1 MADNG
6 NGSSYSHD
14 IKGSPSSSGIV
25 HDAQHQ
31 HHQVPAP
38 LSSILPGAAADDSNA
53 KGKGKS
59 PGRGAGKMHLSKS
72 FIEQVDAELL
82 ATLGYRQEFKRE
94 FSSLEVFGI
103 AFSIM
108 GVAPS
113 IASTLIYSLP
123 SGGPVSMVWGWLV
136 GCFFISLTGLA
147 LGDLASSMP
156 TSGGLYYWTY
166 VLSGKTYRKFLCWT
180 VGYANTL
187 STTSAVASIDW
198 SVAIMILAAASV
210 WSDGRY
216 VPTDGQTY
224 SVYLGVLL
232 LHAILTSI
240 GTRALARLQTVA
252 TVLCA
257 GLAVAICIVLSTTTP
272 SEYRNTASY
281 AFAGWYNETGWS
293 NVPAFLLAFL
303 TSSWTIASYDSCV
316 HISEE
321 ASNAAK
327 AVPMGIFFSIVSSS
341 ILGFGIM
348 IALAFNMGT
357 DLAAVVNSEYGQ
369 PMATIIL
376 NSCGKTGFMVIW
388 VFMIIVNFMMG
399 ASMNLASSR
408 QIFAFSR
415 DGALPFS
422 NWVYRINSYTLT
434 PVNSAWWSSACSA
447 IYCLLGLINSVA
459 VGAVF
464 SLSVIG
470 ASIAYVIPIL
480 ARLMAPDD
488 RFTPGVWYLGDFW
501 SKTVAWLSAIWLIF
515 ISIIVCMPSYV
526 PVTAAADMNYACVV
540 TAATFIFSTGWYY
553 FPKYGGVHWFSGP
566 KSNIDDE
573 EVVAHEVAHQL
584 QNEEDVKKA
593 KTQQEE
599 LNQTIQ
605 VDEFKE

>member
-1 MADNG
+1 MASNSGISFSNDVK
-6 NGSSYSHD
+6 GSSSSD
-14 IKGSPSSSGIV
+14 IIQPT
-25 HDAQHQ
+25 
-31 HHQVPAP
+31 HHHVAP
-38 LSSILPGAAADDSNA
+38 LNAIAPGAAE
-53 KGKGKS
+53 
-59 PGRGAGKMHLSKS
+59 PGRGAGKIHLSKD
-72 FIEQVDAELL
+72 FIEQADAELL
-82 ATLGYRQEFKRE
+82 ATLGYKQEFKRE

-113 IASTLIYSLP
+113 IASTLIYALP
-123 SGGPVSMVWGWLV
+123 SGGPISMVWGWAI
-136 GCFFISLTGLA
+136 GCFFIAFTGLA
-147 LGDLASSMP
+147 LGDLSSSMP

-166 VLSGKTYRKFLCWT
+166 VLSSKRYRRFLCWT

-210 WSDGRY
+210 ASDGRY
-216 VPTDGQTY
+216 VPTDAQTY
-224 SVYLGVLL
+224 GVYLAVLL
-232 LHAILTSI
+232 CHAILTSI
-240 GTRALARLQTVA
+240 GTRALARFQTIA

-257 GLAVAICIVLSTTTP
+257 GLAVAICIVLGTATP
-272 SEYRNTASY
+272 SEYRNSASY
-281 AFAGWYNETGWS
+281 AFGGWYNETGWS
-293 NVPAFLLAFL
+293 PGAAFLLAFMCPA
-303 TSSWTIASYDSCV
+303 WTIASYDSCV

-327 AVPMGIFFSIVSSS
+327 AVPMGIFFSIVSSG

-348 IALAFNMGT
+348 IALTFNMGT
-357 DLAAVVNSEYGQ
+357 DLASIVGSEYGQ

-376 NSCGKTGFMVIW
+376 NACGKKAFMVIW
-388 VFMIIVNFMMG
+388 AFMIIVNFMMG
-399 ASMNLASSR
+399 ASMSLASSR

-434 PVNSAWWSSACSA
+434 PVNSAWFSTAVSAVF
-447 IYCLLGLINSVA
+447 CLLGLVNAVA

-480 ARLMAPDD
+480 ARLLAPDA
-488 RFTPGVWYLGDFW
+488 RFKPGVWYLGHFW
-501 SKTVAWLSAIWLIF
+501 SKTVAWISVLWLTF
-515 ISIIVCMPSYV
+515 ICIIVCLPSYV

-540 TAATFIFSTGWYY
+540 TGATFIFSSAWYY
-553 FPKYGGVHWFSGP
+553 CPKYGGIHWFEGP

-573 EVVAHEVAHQL
+573 EVAAHEVAHQL

-593 KTQQEE
+593 QSQQEE
-599 LNQTIQ
+599 LQQTVQ
-605 VDEFKE
+605 VEDF

>member
-31 HHQVPAP
+31 HHQVAAP

-72 FIEQVDAELL
+72 FIEQADAELL

-166 VLSGKTYRKFLCWT
+166 MLSGKEYRKFLCWT

-187 STTSAVASIDW
+187 STTSAVA
-198 SVAIMILAAASV
+198 
-210 WSDGRY
+210 R
-216 VPTDGQTY
+216 
-224 SVYLGVLL
+224 VLL

-240 GTRALARLQTVA
+240 GTRALARLQTVS

-257 GLAVAICIVLSTTTP
+257 GLAVAICIVLGITTP

-388 VFMIIVNFMMG
+388 VFMIIVNSMMG

-422 NWVYRINSYTLT
+422 NWVYRTNSYTLT

-480 ARLMAPDD
+480 ARLMAPDE
-488 RFTPGVWYLGDFW
+488 RFMPGVWYLGDFW

-573 EVVAHEVAHQL
+573 KVVAHEVAHQL

-593 KTQQEE
+593 KTRQEE

>member
-1 MADNG
+1 MSNN

-14 IKGSPSSSGIV
+14 VKDLSASDIIQASDAHV
-25 HDAQHQ
+25 HA
-31 HHQVPAP
+31 HHHVAP
-38 LSSILPGAAADDSNA
+38 LNAIVPGAVDE
-53 KGKGKS
+53 G
-59 PGRGAGKMHLSKS
+59 GAGPGHGQGKIHLSKD
-72 FIEQVDAELL
+72 FIEQADAELL
-82 ATLGYRQEFKRE
+82 AAMGYKQEFKRE

-113 IASTLIYSLP
+113 IASTLIYALP
-123 SGGPVSMVWGWLV
+123 SGGPVSMVWGWVV
-136 GCFFISLTGLA
+136 GCFFITFTGLA

-166 VLSGKTYRKFLCWT
+166 VLSSKRYRRFLCWT

-210 WSDGRY
+210 ASDGSY

-224 SVYLGVLL
+224 GVYLAVLL
-232 LHAILTSI
+232 LHALLTSI

-252 TVLCA
+252 TVLCG
-257 GLAVAICIVLSTTTP
+257 GLAIAVCIVLGTTTP

-281 AFAGWYNETGWS
+281 AFGGWYNETGWS
-293 NVPAFLLAFL
+293 SAAAFMLAFMCPA
-303 TSSWTIASYDSCV
+303 WTIASYDSCV

-327 AVPMGIFFSIVSSS
+327 AVPMGIFFSIVSSA
-341 ILGFGIM
+341 ILGFGILV
-348 IALAFNMGT
+348 ALAFNMGT
-357 DLAAVVNSEYGQ
+357 DLDPIVNSQYGQ

-376 NSCGKTGFMVIW
+376 NACGKTGFLIVW

-422 NWVYRINSYTLT
+422 GWVYRINSYTLT

-447 IYCLLGLINSVA
+447 IFCLLGLINSVA

-470 ASIAYVIPIL
+470 ASIAYTIPIL
-480 ARLMAPDD
+480 ARLLGPDE
-488 RFTPGVWYLGDFW
+488 RFKPGVWYLGHFW
-501 SKTVAWLSAIWLIF
+501 SKTVAWISVLWLSF
-515 ISIIVCMPSYV
+515 ISVIVCLPSYL
-526 PVTAAADMNYACVV
+526 PVSAASDMNYACVV
-540 TAATFIFSTGWYY
+540 TGATFIFSTAWYY

-573 EVVAHEVAHQL
+573 EVAAHQVAHQL
-584 QNEEDVKKA
+584 QADEDAKKPH
-593 KTQQEE
+593 TQQEE
-599 LNQTIQ
+599 LNQT
-605 VDEFKE
+605 VEVEDFKE

>member
-1 MADNG
+1 MVDN
-6 NGSSYSHD
+6 NNDSSYSHD
-14 IKGSPSSSGIV
+14 VKGASSASDIIHVAG
-25 HDAQHQ
+25 
-31 HHQVPAP
+31 
-38 LSSILPGAAADDSNA
+38 LSSMAPGAGDAS
-53 KGKGKS
+53 G
-59 PGRGAGKMHLSKS
+59 PGLGPGKMHLSKN
-72 FIEQVDAELL
+72 FIEQADAELL
-82 ATLGYRQEFKRE
+82 ATLGYKQEFKRE
-94 FSSLEVFGI
+94 FSSVEVFGI

-113 IASTLIYSLP
+113 IASTLLYSLP
-123 SGGPVSMVWGWLV
+123 SGGPISMVWGWVV
-136 GCFFISLTGLA
+136 GCFFITFTGLA
-147 LGDLASSMP
+147 LGDLSSSMP

-166 VLSGKTYRKFLCWT
+166 VLSGERYKRFLCWT

-210 WSDGRY
+210 GSDGAY
-216 VPTDGQTY
+216 VPTDGHTY
-224 SVYLGVLL
+224 AVFLGVLL

-257 GLAVAICIVLSTTTP
+257 GLAVALCIVLGTTTP
-272 SEYRNTASY
+272 SEYRNSASY
-281 AFAGWYNETGWS
+281 AFGGWYNETGWS
-293 NVPAFLLAFL
+293 NGAAFLLAFM
-303 TSSWTIASYDSCV
+303 TPAWTIASYDSCV

-348 IALAFNMGT
+348 VALTFNMGT
-357 DLAAVVNSEYGQ
+357 NLDPIINSDYGQ

-388 VFMIIVNFMMG
+388 TFMIIVNFMMG

-422 NWVYRINSYTLT
+422 GWVYRINSYTLT
-434 PVNSAWWSSACSA
+434 PVNSAWWSSAVSA
-447 IYCLLGLINSVA
+447 VFCLLGLINAVA

-470 ASIAYVIPIL
+470 ASIAYTIPIL
-480 ARLMAPDD
+480 ARLLAPND
-488 RFTPGVWYLGDFW
+488 RFKPGVWYLGDFW
-501 SKTVAWLSAIWLIF
+501 SKTVAWISVIWLTF
-515 ISIIVCMPSYV
+515 ISIIVCLPSYL
-526 PVTAAADMNYACVV
+526 PVSAAGDMNYACVV
-540 TAATFIFSTGWYY
+540 TGATFLFSSAWYY
-553 FPKYGGVHWFSGP
+553 FPKYGGVNWFSGP
-566 KSNIDDE
+566 RPNVEIDDVVAQTVANQHQIE
-573 EVVAHEVAHQL
+573 EVSI
-584 QNEEDVKKA
+584 KK
-593 KTQQEE
+593 KSQQEE
-599 LNQTIQ
+599 LNQS
-605 VDEFKE
+605 VEVEDFKE

>member
-1 MADNG
+1 MANND
-6 NGSSYSHD
+6 SSYSTD
-14 IKGSPSSSGIV
+14 FKGASSSDIT
-25 HDAQHQ
+25 
-31 HHQVPAP
+31 PAHNV
-38 LSSILPGAAADDSNA
+38 AALHAEPSGNA
-53 KGKGKS
+53 A
-59 PGRGAGKMHLSKS
+59 PGRGPGKMHLSKN
-72 FIEQVDAELL
+72 FIEQADAELL
-82 ATLGYRQEFKRE
+82 ATLGYKQEFKRE

-113 IASTLIYSLP
+113 IASTLLYSLP

-136 GCFFISLTGLA
+136 GCFFIAFTGLA
-147 LGDLASSMP
+147 LGDLSSSMP

-166 VLSGKTYRKFLCWT
+166 VLSSKKYRRFLCWT

-210 WSDGRY
+210 GSDGRY

-224 SVYLGVLL
+224 AVFFGVLF
-232 LHAILTSI
+232 LHAIVTSI

-257 GLAVAICIVLSTTTP
+257 GLAIAICIVLGTATP
-272 SEYRNTASY
+272 GEYRNTASY
-281 AFAGWYNETGWS
+281 ALGGWYNETGWS
-293 NVPAFLLAFL
+293 NVGAFLLAFM
-303 TSSWTIASYDSCV
+303 TPAWTIASYDACV

-327 AVPMGIFFSIVSSS
+327 AVPMGIFFSIVSSA

-348 IALAFNMGT
+348 IALTFNMGT
-357 DLAAVVNSEYGQ
+357 NLDPIINSDYGQ

-376 NSCGKTGFMVIW
+376 NSCGKTGFMVLW

-422 NWVYRINSYTLT
+422 NWVYRINGFTLT
-434 PVNSAWWSSACSA
+434 PVNSAWWSSAVSA
-447 IYCLLGLINSVA
+447 VFCLLGLINSVA

-480 ARLMAPDD
+480 ARLLAPDS
-488 RFTPGVWYLGDFW
+488 RFKPGVWYLGNFW
-501 SKTVAWLSAIWLIF
+501 SKTVAWISVIWLTF
-515 ISIIVCMPSYV
+515 ISIIVCLPSYL
-526 PVTAAADMNYACVV
+526 PVSAAGDMNYACVV
-540 TAATFIFSTGWYY
+540 TGATFLFSTGWYY
-553 FPKYGGVHWFSGP
+553 FPKYGGVHWFEGP

-573 EVVAHEVAHQL
+573 EVAAIDVAHQL
-584 QNEEDVKKA
+584 ESDEQMKKA
-593 KTQQEE
+593 RTQQEE
-599 LNQTIQ
+599 LNQTVQ
-605 VDEFKE
+605 VDDFKE

>member
-1 MADNG
+1 MASPNA
-6 NGSSYSHD
+6 SSYSHD
-14 IKGSPSSSGIV
+14 VKGASSSDIV
-25 HDAQHQ
+25 ALPTDA
-31 HHQVPAP
+31 VTAGPASQP
-38 LSSILPGAAADDSNA
+38 AAA
-53 KGKGKS
+53 
-59 PGRGAGKMHLSKS
+59 GRGPGKIHLSKD
-72 FIEQVDAELL
+72 FIEQADAELL
-82 ATLGYRQEFKRE
+82 ATLGYKQEFKRE
-94 FSSLEVFGI
+94 FSSIEVFGI

-123 SGGPVSMVWGWLV
+123 SGGPVSMVWGWLI
-136 GCFFISLTGLA
+136 GCFFIAFTGLA

-166 VLSGKTYRKFLCWT
+166 VLSSKRYRKFLCWT

-198 SVAIMILAAASV
+198 SVAIMILAAVSV
-210 WSDGRY
+210 ATDGRY
-216 VPTDGQTY
+216 APTDAQTY
-224 SVYLGVLL
+224 GVYLGVLL
-232 LHAILTSI
+232 LHALLTSI
-240 GTRALARLQTVA
+240 GTRALARFQTIA

-257 GLAVAICIVLSTTTP
+257 GLAIAICIVLGTTTP

-281 AFAGWYNETGWS
+281 AFTGFYNETGWS
-293 NVPAFLLAFL
+293 SVGAFFLAFM
-303 TSSWTIASYDSCV
+303 TPAWTVASYDSCV

-327 AVPMGIFFSIVSSS
+327 AVPMGIFFSIVSSA

-348 IALAFNMGT
+348 IALTFNMGT
-357 DLAAVVNSEYGQ
+357 DLGPIVNSEYGQ

-434 PVNSAWWSSACSA
+434 PVNSAWWSAACSA
-447 IYCLLGLINSVA
+447 LFCLLGLVNAVA

-470 ASIAYVIPIL
+470 ASIAYTIPIL
-480 ARLMAPDD
+480 ARLMSPEK
-488 RFTPGVWYLGDFW
+488 FTPGVWYLGDFW
-501 SKTVAWLSAIWLIF
+501 SKIVAWISCIWLIF
-515 ISIIVCMPSYV
+515 ISVIVCLPSYI
-526 PVTAAADMNYACVV
+526 PVTGAADMNYACVV
-540 TAATFIFSTGWYY
+540 TGATFLFSSAWYY
-553 FPKYGGVHWFSGP
+553 FPKYGGVNWFEGP

-573 EVVAHEVAHQL
+573 EVAAVEVAHQL
-584 QNEEDVKKA
+584 QEEEDRKKA
-593 KTQQEE
+593 KNQQEE
-599 LNQTIQ
+599 LNQTVE
-605 VDEFKE
+605 VDDFKE

>member
-1 MADNG
+1 MVDNG
-6 NGSSYSHD
+6 NRSSYSND
-14 IKGSPSSSGIV
+14 IKGSPSSSDII
-25 HDAQHQ
+25 HDAQH
-31 HHQVPAP
+31 HHHHVPA
-38 LSSILPGAAADDSNA
+38 LNTMLPDAVAEDDGA
-53 KGKGKS
+53 KGKGKG
-59 PGRGAGKMHLSKS
+59 PGKGAGKMHLSKN
-72 FIEQVDAELL
+72 FIEQADAELL
-82 ATLGYRQEFKRE
+82 ATLGYKQEFKRE

-113 IASTLIYSLP
+113 IASTLIYALP
-123 SGGPVSMVWGWLV
+123 SGGPIGMVWGWLI
-136 GCFFISLTGLA
+136 GCFFIAFTGLA

-166 VLSGKTYRKFLCWT
+166 ALSSKKYRKFLCWT

-198 SVAIMILAAASV
+198 SVAIMILAAVSV
-210 WSDGRY
+210 GSDGRY
-216 VPTDGQTY
+216 VPTDGHTY
-224 SVYLGVLL
+224 AVYLGVLL

-240 GTRALARLQTVA
+240 GTHALARMQTVA

-257 GLAVAICIVLSTTTP
+257 GLAVAICIVLGTTTP

-281 AFAGWYNETGWS
+281 AFAGWYNESGWS
-293 NVPAFLLAFL
+293 SFPAVLLAM
-303 TSSWTIASYDSCV
+303 TCPAWTVASYDSCV

-327 AVPMGIFFSIVSSS
+327 AVPMGIFFSIVSSA

-348 IALAFNMGT
+348 VALTFNMGT
-357 DLAAVVNSEYGQ
+357 DLESIVNSKYGQ

-376 NSCGKTGFMVIW
+376 NSCGKTGFMIIW

-434 PVNSAWWSSACSA
+434 PVNSAWWSSARSA

-459 VGAVF
+459 IGAVF

-470 ASIAYVIPIL
+470 TSIAYVIPIL
-480 ARLMAPDD
+480 ARLMAPDE
-488 RFTPGVWYLGDFW
+488 RFTPGVWYLGNFW
-501 SKTVAWLSAIWLIF
+501 SKTVAWISAVWLIF
-515 ISIIVCMPSYV
+515 ISIIVCLPSYV

-540 TAATFIFSTGWYY
+540 TAATFFFSTGWYY

-573 EVVAHEVAHQL
+573 DVVAHEVAHQL
-584 QNEEDVKKA
+584 QSEEDAKKA
-593 KTQQEE
+593 RTQQEE

-605 VDEFKE
+605 VEDFKE